1 MFAQNAI
8 KIYLKIMNF
17 LNVQFVDNKTGLF
30 SQLNK
35 KMIVMTMI
43 MMIIMI
49 IHDIIQ
55 INH

>member
-17 LNVQFVDNKTGLF
+17 LSVQFVDNKTGLF
-30 SQLNK
+30 NQLNK